1 MHRSKPRTDLLNDLI
16 SPRKQRGR
24 HIEPEGLRGFQVN
37 HQLVFGRRLDREV
50 GGLLALEDAIDVAG
64 RAPIGVDRIRPPAE
78 PRPYPQSRERTEDER
93 SFVDEHERA
102 VRYSRKACS
111 QLLMRL
117 QSEGP
122 DPYAVVIPV
131 RILTRI
137 PRRH

>member
-1 MHRSKPRTDLLNDLI
+1 MI
-16 SPRKQRGR
+16 SPPQTIYDQCSKQ
-24 HIEPEGLRGFQVN
+24 EGNASYAGA
-37 HQLVFGRRLDREV
+37 RLPMDERW
-50 GGLLALEDAIDVAG
+50 
-64 RAPIGVDRIRPPAE
+64 
-78 PRPYPQSRERTEDER
+78 YPQFRERTEDER
-93 SFVDEHERA
+93 CFVDEHERA

-131 RILTRI
+131 RILSRIPIRILSRI